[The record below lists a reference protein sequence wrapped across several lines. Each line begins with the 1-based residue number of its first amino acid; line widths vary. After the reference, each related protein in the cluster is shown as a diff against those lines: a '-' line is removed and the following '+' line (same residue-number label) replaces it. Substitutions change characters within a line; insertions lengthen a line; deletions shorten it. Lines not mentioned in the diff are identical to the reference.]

1 MLVSV
6 MPLFKKKHERTLSL
20 ASSSGSTAIFESN
33 GGTSTTNSEIDL
45 TFGAENSCISDVP
58 NFSQCLSMSS
68 YNEKVASILS
78 RTKSR
83 LSKSI
88 QELVNDHSAL
98 AYFIQYLDSCK
109 ADRFIKFWLDAE
121 SFLASTVSRSQTL
134 ASHKK
139 LNNDKEVP
147 VCHPSK
153 ICDSSVGNAVP
164 DILKK
169 NDIFQSSSSSIVDKS
184 NDCNRTETS
193 INIINKVSSKDEIDL
208 SEKLGESIQKDAI
221 SIYTKY
227 ISQDASHPIGV
238 SDAMR
243 NEVIGRICSE
253 DGEVD
258 ATCFNTAQE
267 FVINLLNENVFHY
280 KHQID
285 LLTSGSV
292 YLADILYNDA
302 ALFYFMEFMEIE
314 GAQSLMEFWLA
325 SHHFQEQQS
334 SAQKS
339 GSYVGEIAQGDAM
352 VLYDKYFSLQ
362 AISPLGFDDEIR
374 FEIEQNICTEAGPD
388 PECFQKPVALVL
400 NLLETVYH
408 PPFLKSQLFYKYLS
422 ELANII
428 QGRRLYYGRK
438 KRSGSESSGSEH
450 SGHSSNTNTLLA
462 MDGTQPGVS
471 GTITPKFLKNIED
484 QDMRIDMGK
493 FNNPS
498 DLWRRDLAGK
508 LQIGKM
514 SDIGQF
520 TTEFLPQPDV
530 KGKSKISKAVKRFVN
545 KDQHEKDE
553 DVAWQVAE
561 MIVRDVCSVTMN
573 NSKKNFD
580 SSSSN
585 FFLPPKKS

>member
-164 DILKK
+164 DISKK

-484 QDMRIDMGK
+484 QDMRIDIGK

-580 SSSSN
+580 PSSSN
-585 FFLPPKKS
+585 SFLPPKKS